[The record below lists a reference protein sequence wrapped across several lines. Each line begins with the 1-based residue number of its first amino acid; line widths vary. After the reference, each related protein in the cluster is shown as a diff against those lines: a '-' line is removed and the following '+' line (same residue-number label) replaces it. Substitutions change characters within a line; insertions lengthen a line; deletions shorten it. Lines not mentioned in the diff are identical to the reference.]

1 MENISLIL
9 IILIIGAVIG
19 ALLTGS
25 NQRHYD
31 DYYHNR
37 YYHPPPIPYHGYRE
51 RPYGSGTFLFVLIVV
66 SLFALILFFADRD
79 PAAPTAPAAPA
90 RYGNTGT
97 TPVKP
102 ATTTLRTCYLE
113 IGRYPTWESANDA
126 QRRLSVIHQQNL
138 ELVRGQSSGTTYH
151 LVIGPFR
158 GPEAAEAHMARHGLK
173 ARVVYFD

>member
-9 IILIIGAVIG
+9 IIFIIGAVIG
-19 ALLTGS
+19 ALLTGG
-25 NQRHYD
+25 NQRRYD

-37 YYHPPPIPYHGYRE
+37 HYHPPPMPYYGYRD
-51 RPYGSGTFLFVLIVV
+51 RSYGSGIFLFVLIVI
-66 SLFALILFFADRD
+66 SLFALILFFADSE
-79 PAAPTAPAAPA
+79 PATAAPNLPA
-90 RYGNTGT
+90 RYEGSTEKTGS
-97 TPVKP
+97 KP
-102 ATTTLRTCYLE
+102 TVVTMRTCYLE

-138 ELVRGQSSGTTYH
+138 ELVRAQPSGGTYH